1 MKIVV
6 YMVCL
11 LCFLSCKEKQN
22 AAPDEVQTSTA
33 ANHATTEEQQPVAEA
48 SGDGLNWLAIQAA
61 ADHKNEE
68 GKMFFVDVYTD
79 WCGWCKVMDKKTFS
93 DPAVQKALN
102 ERFHVVK
109 FNAEQKEAITLNN
122 KKYEWQNAGR
132 NGINTLAVEFL
143 GGEMG
148 FPSYVFLDKNKKPFK
163 VAKGFMPADQFL
175 AELSSIK

>member
-1 MKIVV
+1 MKIAL
-6 YMVCL
+6 YMACL
-11 LCFLSCKEKQN
+11 LCFLACKEKQ
-22 AAPDEVQTSTA
+22 ASAPDEVAVTTSA
-33 ANHATTEEQQPVAEA
+33 GQATTVQEQPVTEA
-48 SGDGLNWLAIQAA
+48 ATDGLNWLGIQAA

-79 WCGWCKVMDKKTFS
+79 WCGWCKVMDNKTFS
-93 DPAVQKALN
+93 DPSVQKALN

-109 FNAEQKEAITLNN
+109 FNAEQKEAISFNN

-163 VAKGFMPADQFL
+163 VAKGFMPVDQFL
-175 AELSSIK
+175 AELNTIK